1 MKIIFNIDGQTDP
14 KEPYV
19 KNCEITFDK
28 GDVSNGRRGKI
39 AVMEYILDQLKNEQ

>member
-1 MKIIFNIDGQTDP
+1 MKIIFDIDGQIDS

-28 GDVSNGRRGKI
+28 GDVHSGRKGKI
-39 AVMEYILDQLKNEQ
+39 AVMEYVLDQLKHEQ

>member
-1 MKIIFNIDGQTDP
+1 MKIVFNIDGQTDP
-14 KEPYV
+14 KNPYV
-19 KNCEITFDK
+19 KNCEITFEK